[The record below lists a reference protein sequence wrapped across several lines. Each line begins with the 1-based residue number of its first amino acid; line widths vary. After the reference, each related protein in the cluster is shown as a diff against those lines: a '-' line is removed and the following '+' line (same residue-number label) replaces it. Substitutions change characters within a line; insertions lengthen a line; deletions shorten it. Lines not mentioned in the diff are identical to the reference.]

1 MASGKGFINKYSD
14 LVLAVM
20 VVAIV
25 GMMIV
30 PLPTHLLDILLV
42 FNISISVVVLL
53 ISLYVPQALRLSVF
67 PTLLLIT
74 TMYRLSLTISTT
86 RLILLTGDPGEV
98 VIAFG
103 NFVVQGNFVVGA
115 VIFIILVI
123 VNFIVISKGSERVAE
138 VAARFTL
145 DAMPGKQMS
154 IDADLRAGSMDQEE
168 GKKKRRD
175 LERESQLFGAMDGA
189 MKFVKGDAIAGI
201 IITVVNIV
209 GGLIIGVT
217 DKGLSVA
224 DAAKKYTLLTIGD
237 GLIGMI
243 PALLISTA
251 AGIIVTRVGGDEEG
265 AHLGKDM
272 GSQLTAYPKAIAI
285 AAGMLIV
292 LGLIPG
298 LPLVPFFIMGG
309 GLGFAGFSMLKR
321 ERKIASGEIDVA
333 AEAAAE
339 EAADAAKAKAK
350 GAPPPAV
357 EPKPKEPMNPDSELF
372 IPVVTPIVLEVSDSL
387 VPYVDSR
394 QDGGRFLYELVPFM
408 RDGLFVELGVRY
420 PGVRARG
427 NPSLQPGQYS
437 IQINEVPV
445 VTGTAQIGSILVNDT
460 ADRLRMMGVD
470 GAEAVNPATRHSAA
484 WVSEQHKP
492 MLESAGLTT
501 WDVPGYMILHLAAVL
516 RRHAREFVGV
526 QETQSMLDQ
535 LEKAFPAIVKEVV
548 PKVVNVLKLTDILG
562 RLVEEEIS
570 IRDLRGILQAV
581 ADHGQIEAD
590 SVMLTEHVRV
600 SQKRYISHKYARGT
614 NTLVV
619 YLLDPQ
625 IEEAIRGSVKR
636 TAAGTHLALEPDLAQ
651 EIVQAVRN
659 ECGHLPPTAQR
670 PVLLTPMDIR
680 RYVRKLLEYEFN
692 PAFTVVSYQ
701 ELSPDLNIQP
711 VARIS
716 TR

>member
-1 MASGKGFINKYSD
+1 MTAPSNSFLAKYSD
-14 LVLAVM
+14 IVLACV

-30 PLPTHLLDILLV
+30 PLPTVLMDVLLTL
-42 FNISISVVVLL
+42 NISISVVLLL

-74 TMYRLSLTISTT
+74 TLYRLALTISTT

-98 VIAFG
+98 VVAFG
-103 NFVVQGNFVVGA
+103 KFVVQGNFVVGA
-115 VIFIILVI
+115 IIFIILTV

-154 IDADLRAGSMDQEE
+154 IDADMRAGAIDMEE
-168 GKKKRRD
+168 GKRKRRD

-201 IITVVNIV
+201 IITVINIV

-217 DKGLSVA
+217 QKGMDVA
-224 DAAKKYTLLTIGD
+224 GAAQKYTLLTIGD
-237 GLIGMI
+237 GLVGMI
-243 PALLISTA
+243 PAILISTC
-251 AGIIVTRVGGDEEG
+251 AGIIVTRVGGEEEG
-265 AHLGKDM
+265 AHLGKDV
-272 GSQLTAYPKAIAI
+272 GTQLTAYPKAIAI
-285 AAGMLIV
+285 AAGMLFV
-292 LGLIPG
+292 LGIIPG
-298 LPLVPFFIMGG
+298 LPKIPFFLLSGA
-309 GLGFAGFSMLKR
+309 AGYGAWTMLKK
-321 ERKIASGEIDVA
+321 EKALASGEDPGLMG
-333 AEAAAE
+333 AEGE
-339 EAADAAKAKAK
+339 EGEVPSAT
-350 GAPPPAV
+350 
-357 EPKPKEPMNPDSELF
+357 EPQPKEPMDPDSELF

-387 VPYVDSR
+387 VPFVDSR
-394 QDGGRFLYELVPFM
+394 QDGGKFLFELIPFM

-427 NPSLQPGQYS
+427 NPGLPPGSYQ

-445 VTGTAQIGSILVNDT
+445 VMGPATLGHILVNDT
-460 ADRLRMMGVD
+460 VDRLRLMNIQGF
-470 GAEAVNPATRHSAA
+470 EAVNPATRQPAA
-484 WVSEQHKP
+484 WVPEEHREV
-492 MLESAGLTT
+492 LEAAGLTT

-526 QETQSMLDQ
+526 QEAQSMLDQ
-535 LEKAFPAIVKEVV
+535 LEKAFPAIVKEVI

-570 IRDLRGILQAV
+570 IRDLRGILQAL
-581 ADHGQIEAD
+581 AEYGQVEAD
-590 SVMLTEHVRV
+590 NVMLTEHVR
-600 SQKRYISHKYARGT
+600 SSLRRYVSHKYARGT
-614 NTLVV
+614 GTLVV

-625 IEEAIRGSVKR
+625 IEEAIRSSIKR
-636 TAAGTHLALEPDLAQ
+636 TSAGTHLALEPDIAQ
-651 EIVQAVRN
+651 EIVQAVKS
-659 ECGHLPPTAQR
+659 ECGHLPPSAQR
-670 PVLLTPMDIR
+670 PVILTAMDIR

-692 PAFTVVSYQ
+692 PAFAVVSYQ

-716 TR
+716 IR

>member
-1 MASGKGFINKYSD
+1 MPAQSQSNTFIKKYSD
-14 LVLAVM
+14 IVLACV
-20 VVAIV
+20 VVAII

-30 PLPTHLLDILLV
+30 PLPTLLLDVLLTL
-42 FNISISVVVLL
+42 NISISVVLLL

-74 TMYRLSLTISTT
+74 TLFRLALTISTT

-98 VIAFG
+98 VVAFG
-103 NFVVQGNFVVGA
+103 DFVVQGNFVVGLI
-115 VIFIILVI
+115 IFVILVI

-154 IDADLRAGSMDQEE
+154 IDADMRAGSIDQDE
-168 GKKKRRD
+168 GKRRRRD

-189 MKFVKGDAIAGI
+189 MKFVKGDAIASI

-209 GGLIIGVT
+209 GGLLIGVT
-217 DKGLSVA
+217 QKNMAVG
-224 DAAKKYTLLTIGD
+224 DAAQKYTLLTIGD
-237 GLIGMI
+237 GLVGMI
-243 PALLISTA
+243 PAILISTC

-265 AHLGKDM
+265 ANLGQDM
-272 GSQLTAYPKAIAI
+272 GAQLTAYPKAIAI
-285 AAGMLIV
+285 AAGMLLI

-298 LPLVPFFIMGG
+298 LPKIPFFLLAAG
-309 GLGFAGFSMLKR
+309 AGFSAWKMLKK
-321 ERKIASGEIDVA
+321 EEQGAVAETPGLGDSAQVEAGEVPA
-333 AEAAAE
+333 
-339 EAADAAKAKAK
+339 
-350 GAPPPAV
+350 AV
-357 EPKPKEPMNPDSELF
+357 EPQQKEPINPDSELF
-372 IPVVTPIVLEVSDSL
+372 IPVVTPIVLEVSDAL

-394 QDGGRFLYELVPFM
+394 QDGGKFLFELIPFM
-408 RDGLFVELGVRY
+408 RDGLFVELGVRF

-427 NPSLQPGQYS
+427 NPNLPPGAYQ

-445 VTGTAQIGSILVNDT
+445 VTGQATLGHVLCNDT
-460 ADRLRMMGVD
+460 VDRLKLMNIQGF
-470 GAEAVNPATRHSAA
+470 EAINPATRQPAA
-484 WVSEQHKP
+484 WVPEP
-492 MLESAGLTT
+492 FRETLESAGLTT
-501 WDVPGYMILHLAAVL
+501 WDVSGYIILHLASVL

-570 IRDLRGILQAV
+570 VRDLRSILQSLAEY
-581 ADHGQIEAD
+581 GQVEAD
-590 SVMLTEHVRV
+590 NVMLTEHVR
-600 SQKRYISHKYARGT
+600 STLKRYVSHKYARGT
-614 NTLVV
+614 GTLVV

-625 IEEAIRGSVKR
+625 IEEAIRGSIKR
-636 TAAGTHLALEPDLAQ
+636 TSAGTHLALEPEIAQ
-651 EIVQAVRN
+651 EIVQAVKA
-659 ECGHLPPTAQR
+659 ECGHLPPSAQR
-670 PVLLTPMDIR
+670 PVILTAMDIR
-680 RYVRKLLEYEFN
+680 RYVRKLLEYDFN
-692 PAFTVVSYQ
+692 PPFSVVSYQ

-716 TR
+716 IR

>member
-1 MASGKGFINKYSD
+1 MPAQSQSNSFINKYSD
-14 LVLAVM
+14 IVLACV
-20 VVAIV
+20 VVAII

-30 PLPTHLLDILLV
+30 PLPTLLLDVLLTL
-42 FNISISVVVLL
+42 NISISVVLLL

-74 TMYRLSLTISTT
+74 TLFRLALTISTT

-98 VIAFG
+98 VVAFG
-103 NFVVQGNFVVGA
+103 DFVVQGNFVVGLI
-115 VIFIILVI
+115 IFVILVI

-154 IDADLRAGSMDQEE
+154 IDADMRAGSIDQDE
-168 GKKKRRD
+168 GKRRRRD

-189 MKFVKGDAIAGI
+189 MKFVKGDAIASI

-217 DKGLSVA
+217 QKNMAVG
-224 DAAKKYTLLTIGD
+224 DAAEKYTLLTIGD
-237 GLIGMI
+237 GLVGMI
-243 PALLISTA
+243 PAILISTC

-265 AHLGKDM
+265 ANLGQDM
-272 GSQLTAYPKAIAI
+272 GTQLTAYPKAIAI
-285 AAGMLIV
+285 AAGMLLI

-298 LPLVPFFIMGG
+298 LPKIPFFLLALAAGFGAWKMLKKDEKGAVAETP
-309 GLGFAGFSMLKR
+309 GLGDTAQVEAG
-321 ERKIASGEIDVA
+321 EVPA
-333 AEAAAE
+333 
-339 EAADAAKAKAK
+339 
-350 GAPPPAV
+350 AV
-357 EPKPKEPMNPDSELF
+357 EPQQKEPINPDSELF
-372 IPVVTPIVLEVSDSL
+372 IPVVTPIVLEVSDAL

-394 QDGGRFLYELVPFM
+394 QDGGKFLFELIPFM
-408 RDGLFVELGVRY
+408 RDGLFVELGVRF

-427 NPSLQPGQYS
+427 NPNLPPGAYQ

-445 VTGTAQIGSILVNDT
+445 VTGQATLGHVLCNDT
-460 ADRLRMMGVD
+460 VDRLKLMNIQGF
-470 GAEAVNPATRHSAA
+470 EAINPATRQPAA
-484 WVSEQHKP
+484 WVPEQYRET
-492 MLESAGLTT
+492 LESAGLTT
-501 WDVPGYMILHLAAVL
+501 WDVPGYIILHLAAVL

-570 IRDLRGILQAV
+570 VRDLRSILQSLAEY
-581 ADHGQIEAD
+581 GQVEAD
-590 SVMLTEHVRV
+590 NVMLTEHVR
-600 SQKRYISHKYARGT
+600 STLKRYVSHKYARGT
-614 NTLVV
+614 GTLVV

-625 IEEAIRGSVKR
+625 IEEAIRGSIKR
-636 TAAGTHLALEPDLAQ
+636 TSAGTHLALEPEIAQ
-651 EIVQAVRN
+651 EIVQAVKA
-659 ECGHLPPTAQR
+659 ECGHLPPSAQR
-670 PVLLTPMDIR
+670 PVILTAMDIR
-680 RYVRKLLEYEFN
+680 RYVRKLLEYDFN
-692 PAFTVVSYQ
+692 PPFSVVSYQ

-716 TR
+716 IR

>member
-1 MASGKGFINKYSD
+1 MAATNPNSFLAKYSD
-14 LVLAVM
+14 IVLAVV

-30 PLPTHLLDILLV
+30 PLPTLLLDVLLTL
-42 FNISISVVVLL
+42 NISISVVLL
-53 ISLYVPQALRLSVF
+53 LVSLYVPAALHLSVF

-74 TMYRLSLTISTT
+74 TMFRLSLTISTT

-98 VIAFG
+98 VVAFG

-115 VIFIILVI
+115 ILFIILVI

-154 IDADLRAGSMDQEE
+154 IDADLRAGSIDQDQ

-189 MKFVKGDAIAGI
+189 MKFVKGDAIASI

-217 DKGLSVA
+217 QKGMSA
-224 DAAKKYTLLTIGD
+224 GDAAQKYTLLTIGD
-237 GLIGMI
+237 GLVGMI
-243 PALLISTA
+243 PAILVSTC
-251 AGIIVTRVGGDEEG
+251 AGIIVTRVAGEEEG
-265 AHLGKDM
+265 NHLGMDV

-292 LGLIPG
+292 LGLVPG
-298 LPLVPFFIMGG
+298 LPKIPFFLLGFG
-309 GLGFAGFSMLKR
+309 AGLGAWSMLK
-321 ERKIASGEIDVA
+321 KQ
-333 AEAAAE
+333 
-339 EAADAAKAKAK
+339 KQ
-350 GAPPPAV
+350 AV
-357 EPKPKEPMNPDSELF
+357 EAEDAGPAMETDLGTPMASEPAPKEALNPDSELF
-372 IPVVTPIVLEVSDSL
+372 IPVVTPIVLEVSDAL

-394 QDGGRFLYELVPFM
+394 QDNGKFLFELIPFM
-408 RDGLFVELGVRY
+408 RDGLFVELGVRF

-427 NPSLQPGQYS
+427 NGSLPPGAYQ

-445 VTGTAQIGSILVNDT
+445 VTGQATLGHVLVNDT
-460 ADRLRMMGVD
+460 VDRLRLMNIQGF
-470 GAEAVNPATRHSAA
+470 EAVNPATRQPAA
-484 WVSEQHKP
+484 WVPEQFRDT
-492 MLESAGLTT
+492 LEAAGLTT
-501 WDVPGYMILHLAAVL
+501 WDVPGYIILHTAAVL
-516 RRHAREFVGV
+516 RRNAREFVGV
-526 QETQSMLDQ
+526 QETQTMLEQ

-548 PKVVNVLKLTDILG
+548 PKVVNVLKLTDILQ

-570 IRDLRGILQAV
+570 IRDLRGILQAL
-581 ADHGQIEAD
+581 AEYGQVEAD
-590 SVMLTEHVRV
+590 NVMLTEHVRA
-600 SQKRYISHKYARGT
+600 SQRRYISHKYARGT
-614 NTLVV
+614 GTLVV
-619 YLLDPQ
+619 YLLDPN
-625 IEEAIRGSVKR
+625 IEDAIRGSVKR
-636 TAAGTHLALEPDLAQ
+636 TSAGAHLALEPELAQ
-651 EIVQAVRN
+651 EIVQAVRS
-659 ECGHLPPTAQR
+659 ECGHLPPSAQR
-670 PVLLTPMDIR
+670 PVILTAMDIR

-692 PAFTVVSYQ
+692 PSFSVLSYQ
-701 ELSPDLNIQP
+701 ELSPELNIQP